1 MKDLRNKICLSLVVV
16 VVVVVVVYICIIKIE
31 INKFIP
37 SISYIILVYLL
48 EFEKHYF

>member
-1 MKDLRNKICLSLVVV
+1 MKDLRNKICLSP

-37 SISYIILVYLL
+37 SISYIILIYLL